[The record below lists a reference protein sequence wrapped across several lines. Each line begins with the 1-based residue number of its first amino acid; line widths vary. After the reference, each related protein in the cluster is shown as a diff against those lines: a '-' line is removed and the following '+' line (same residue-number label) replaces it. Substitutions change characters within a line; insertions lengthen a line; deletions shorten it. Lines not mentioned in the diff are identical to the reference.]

1 MEMNGEKKKLPLMKV
16 RNLAYDK
23 SPDVRKKAY
32 ESELRACESVADV
45 VGTVSKQYKVK
56 VFDLR

>member
-45 VGTVSKQYKVK
+45 VAQCLNSIRVS
-56 VFDLR
+56 FD